1 MQKTPGLGNPRDFLK
16 GIENIMPPDSPGLTK
31 KGKHNDSNM
40 SNEINDLKRDIS
52 NNRNE
57 IGELRNRFGFLENQ
71 FYRKKQK
78 TKRGLFRGGR
88 KRQIFNTSR
97 GPFSSSPFSSSPF
110 SSSPFSSSPFR
121 SSSNP
126 FRRRGPFGGKR
137 KKTRKQKRKSRTR
150 RRR

>member
-1 MQKTPGLGNPRDFLK
+1 MKKTPGLGNPRDFLK

-40 SNEINDLKRDIS
+40 SNELNDLKRDIS

-78 TKRGLFRGGR
+78 TKKRGFFGGGR

-97 GPFSSSPFSSSPF
+97 GPFS
-110 SSSPFSSSPFR
+110 R
-121 SSSNP
+121 IGNP
-126 FRRRGPFGGKR
+126 LRPSMASQMKRAVGISRGPFGIGGKR